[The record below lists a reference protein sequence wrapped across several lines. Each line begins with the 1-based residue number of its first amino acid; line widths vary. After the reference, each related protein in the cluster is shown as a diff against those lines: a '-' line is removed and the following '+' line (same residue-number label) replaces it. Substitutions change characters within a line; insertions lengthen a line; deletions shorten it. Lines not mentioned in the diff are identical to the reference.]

1 MIYRSIAKIV
11 SPSVFFAPLLL
22 SLAAAG
28 QDAEPPRGIIG
39 MVRQLSDKKVQQ
51 ELELTEKQ
59 IDEARQVAELLA
71 QVHDGKAQSQAERQV
86 SASLTA
92 EQFKRLKQIH
102 WQSMDGY
109 ALLESEVSAALEITE
124 QQRKK
129 LIEAQTTNVAEHK
142 KMLDF
147 MSRAR
152 FRSREAIEQFK
163 AKYRTAANQRLRSVL
178 APEQVKAFDKML
190 GERIESR

>member
-1 MIYRSIAKIV
+1 MRRRNIIMIV
-11 SPSVFFAPLLL
+11 SASVFVAPLLL
-22 SLAAAG
+22 TSTAAG

-39 MVRQLSDKKVQQ
+39 MVRQLSDANVQL
-51 ELELTEKQ
+51 ELKLTEKQ
-59 IDEARQVAELLA
+59 ITEAKQVAELLA
-71 QVHDGKAQSQAERQV
+71 QVRDGKAQSQAERQV

-92 EQFKRLKQIH
+92 EQFKRLTQIH

-109 ALLESEVSAALEITE
+109 ALVESEVSAALEITD
-124 QQRKK
+124 QQKKK
-129 LIEAQTTNVAEHK
+129 LFEAQTTNVAEHK
-142 KMLDF
+142 EMLDF

-152 FRSREAIEQFK
+152 FRSREAMEQFK

-178 APEQVKAFDKML
+178 TPEQVAAFDEML